1 MSFSASSLCREVDSA
16 VDRAFAPL
24 RAEAAVRLSNLKI
37 LGNVNRFVVSRMG
50 STGSGW
56 FAKLL
61 DAHPEVHC
69 THEGFMAQ
77 AYPTDQFNYQ
87 DVLRFLE
94 YFAWDTKH
102 EAYPVLGDVGSV
114 LWYHLAS
121 LPCFTK
127 GILVRH
133 PARLLNTR
141 LKVYPSYQKFANV
154 PDESQIAI
162 REMWGIQLNQL
173 EPIDQVFLNDTFV
186 FASQVGALDDVD
198 AVIRIEDMSDVE
210 KCQTAL
216 KSLTGFE
223 YSQALVEQ
231 ATQRRVNRRTDGKQS
246 IPEIVA
252 GFTVRQRDWYNQ
264 FLTDI
269 VPYFGYEL
277 MNG

>member
-1 MSFSASSLCREVDSA
+1 
-16 VDRAFAPL
+16 
-24 RAEAAVRLSNLKI
+24 VRLANLRI

-56 FAKLL
+56 LAKLL

-77 AYPTDQFNYQ
+77 AYPTNQFSHR

-102 EAYPVLGDVGSV
+102 EAYPVVGDVGSV

-121 LPCFTK
+121 LPSFTK
-127 GILVRH
+127 AILVRH

-141 LKVYPSYQKFANV
+141 LTVYPSYQNFANI
-154 PDESQIAI
+154 PAESQTAI
-162 REMWGIQLNQL
+162 REMWGIHLNQH
-173 EPIDQVFLNDTFV
+173 EPIDQIFLHDVFV
-186 FASQVGALDDVD
+186 FAAQVGALDHLDV
-198 AVIRIEDMSDVE
+198 VIRIEDMSDGE
-210 KCQTAL
+210 KCQKAL

-231 ATQRRVNRRTDGKQS
+231 AAQKRVNRRTDGRQS
-246 IPEIVA
+246 VAEIVA
-252 GFTVRQRDWYNQ
+252 GFTSRQRDWYNR
-264 FLTDI
+264 FLRDF

-277 MNG
+277 AND